1 LTAPCSTHGHVV
13 MKFPGEPIRVENK
26 QIKFILAAVFLC
38 RLVIDQRALNLVLIA
53 LNADIFFMIISVIGR
68 NYSFH
73 CAMFGLFGDADVDVT
88 NGRAIG
94 VEVSVEADPLLS
106 PGSNE
111 AGERLRL

>member
-1 LTAPCSTHGHVV
+1 MTAPCSTHGHVV

-73 CAMFGLFGDADVDVT
+73 CAMFGLFGDTDVDVA

-94 VEVSVEADPLLS
+94 
-106 PGSNE
+106 
-111 AGERLRL
+111 LRSA